1 MGFPV
6 AMFDYT
12 LKVPRRARQV
22 RRGPEVLAKIVQD
35 GGKQP
40 GKLDCMGLTPRK
52 IGSQLKLGT
61 KTWTKHWSWLA
72 RAMGFR
78 RLVPLIETENSTA
91 I

>member
-52 IGSQLKLGT
+52 IGSQLKIGNKNMDKALV
-61 KTWTKHWSWLA
+61 LA
-72 RAMGFR
+72 GESHGILPFGS
-78 RLVPLIETENSTA
+78 ID
-91 I
+91 